1 MTLLNRKGVSV
12 LDGHTN
18 NEKRSGTIYE
28 ELSTVKLINNDVIIQ
43 QSLCVNQNVV
53 VNNMKWRAKTYES
66 FQKKVHL
73 VAEDYT
79 GGVDENNICIESP
92 IIMDLLDENGEPE
105 ADAKVIVSFAAK
117 IPTNIGRKDLQ

>member
-1 MTLLNRKGVSV
+1 MKHG
-12 LDGHTN
+12 
-18 NEKRSGTIYE
+18 NELAVPKKSEMKNSIIFE
-28 ELSTVKLINNDVIIQ
+28 EVSTVKMNGNDVIIQ

-92 IIMDLLDENGEPE
+92 IIMDVLDENGEPE

-117 IPTNIGRKDLQ
+117 IPTNIGRKELQ

>member
-1 MTLLNRKGVSV
+1 MTLLNKKGVSV
-12 LDGHTN
+12 INRHTPQKVN
-18 NEKRSGTIYE
+18 NRPYE
-28 ELSTVKLINNDVIIQ
+28 ELTVVKKVDDFVLLMRNVAIETKVMENNAV
-43 QSLCVNQNVV
+43 
-53 VNNMKWRAKTYES
+53 WRFKTYES

-92 IIMDLLDENGEPE
+92 IIMDVLDENGEPE

-117 IPTNIGRKDLQ
+117 IPTNIGRKELQ

>member
-1 MTLLNRKGVSV
+1 MTVLNKKGVSV
-12 LDGHTN
+12 LNRHTT
-18 NEKRSGTIYE
+18 NEKKSGTIYE

-92 IIMDLLDENGEPE
+92 IIMDVLDENGEPE

-117 IPTNIGRKDLQ
+117 IPTNIGRKELQ